1 MIWGLTFKLGGLYF
15 NTFRKP
21 TSTSAILTYSVPP
34 FTTIRGLLSNALGLQ
49 RDDFSLQDSFK
60 IGIKSVMT
68 RDASRELA
76 KILKLKGTGK
86 HYQRSFPSAPI
97 FKEFLVKPSYEIF
110 LVGDQEIIAG
120 LYEAISDPK
129 RPLYLGGSDE
139 LVEIEYSK
147 PTMVREITASEVH
160 SAVEGV
166 HPNSIVEKLPYKF
179 TKRGRDYSLEY
190 LTVSV
195 PQADAI
201 DLSDP
206 VKCFVFGSVNVAA
219 Y

>member
-1 MIWGLTFKLGGLYF
+1 
-15 NTFRKP
+15 
-21 TSTSAILTYSVPP
+21 
-34 FTTIRGLLSNALGLQ
+34 
-49 RDDFSLQDSFK
+49 
-60 IGIKSVMT
+60 
-68 RDASRELA
+68 
-76 KILKLKGTGK
+76 
-86 HYQRSFPSAPI
+86 
-97 FKEFLVKPSYEIF
+97 LVKPSYEIF